1 MKEIKLPLFLLA
13 NEPTEKYTGIEYIYS
28 PPYLSLIMVVSEN
41 DTTTLLNSE
50 NINKPRMTYQYQNES
65 FEFVIIQNNV
75 KATGG
80 QIAPEVSELEF
91 LDSAFV
97 WFENYLKWEDANIDE
112 DLQSKFN

>member
-28 PPYLSLIMVVSEN
+28 PHYMSLIMVVSEN

-50 NINKPRMTYQYQNES
+50 NINKPRMTYQYQDES

-75 KATGG
+75 LSVGW
-80 QIAPEVSELEF
+80 QLAPEVSELDF
-91 LDSAFV
+91 LDSAFE
-97 WFENYLKWEDANIDE
+97 WFENYLKWEESNIDE
-112 DLQSKFN
+112 NLKSKFN